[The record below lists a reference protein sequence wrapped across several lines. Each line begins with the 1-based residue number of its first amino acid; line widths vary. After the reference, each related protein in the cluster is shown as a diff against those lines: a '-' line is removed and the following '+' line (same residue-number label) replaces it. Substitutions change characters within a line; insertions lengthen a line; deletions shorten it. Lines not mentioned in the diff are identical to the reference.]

1 MSSSSIN
8 EKQVHSFVEGV
19 FGEELHSKRVLS
31 LALAT
36 LGVIHAAS
44 LSVYAIGQ
52 ALAEARGTQGK
63 HGVKQVDRLLSNTG
77 LSLWELF
84 ALWVPFVLGQRT
96 QALVN
101 MDWTDFEADDHTT
114 LVVSL
119 VTGHGRSTPLVWLTV
134 QKSLLK
140 GMRNEVED
148 AVLVRLREVIPSCVK
163 VTVLADRGF
172 ADQKLYAL
180 LKQLGFDYVVRFR
193 QCIAVT
199 SADGERR
206 KAADWVPEAGRAR
219 KLLKARVTAD
229 MAQVGAVVC
238 VKKKGMK
245 QPWCLATSHQE
256 LSASQI
262 IRLYSRRFT
271 IEEGFRDVKDLR
283 FGMGLSSFRIAEPE
297 RRDRM
302 LLLAAMAC
310 ALLTLLGA
318 AGESLGMERYLKANT
333 DKRRTYSL
341 FRQGCMYYRAL
352 PNMPEHRMR
361 PLLERFAQLV
371 SEIPFFREI
380 FGFI

>member
-1 MSSSSIN
+1 MRSSPIN
-8 EKQVHSFVEGV
+8 EEQIHSFVDGV
-19 FGEELHSKRVLS
+19 FGDGLHAKRVLS
-31 LALAT
+31 LALAL
-36 LGVIHAAS
+36 LGVIHAAH

-52 ALAEARGTQGK
+52 GLAQARGTQAK
-63 HGVKQVDRLLSNTG
+63 HGVKQVDRLLSNDG
-77 LSLWELF
+77 ISVWHLF
-84 ALWVPFVLGQRT
+84 ASWVPFVLGQRT
-96 QALVN
+96 QAVVN

-119 VTGHGRSTPLVWLTV
+119 VSGHGRSTPLMWMTV
-134 QKSLLK
+134 QKSVLK

-148 AVLVRLREVIPSCVK
+148 AVLVRLREVIPPSVK

-180 LKQLGFDYVVRFR
+180 LGQLGFDYVVRFR
-193 QCIAVT
+193 QCISVT
-199 SADGERR
+199 SAEGERR

-219 KLLKARVTAD
+219 KLPQARVTAD
-229 MAQVGAVVC
+229 LAQVGAVVC

-245 QPWCLATSHQE
+245 EPWCLATSHE
-256 LSASQI
+256 DLSAAQI

-271 IEEGFRDVKDLR
+271 IEEGFRDVKDPR

-297 RRDRM
+297 RRDRL

-352 PNMPEHRMR
+352 PKMPPARLL

-371 SEIPFFREI
+371 SEIPFFQEI
-380 FGFI
+380 FGFL

>member
-1 MSSSSIN
+1 
-8 EKQVHSFVEGV
+8 
-19 FGEELHSKRVLS
+19 
-31 LALAT
+31 
-36 LGVIHAAS
+36 
-44 LSVYAIGQ
+44 
-52 ALAEARGTQGK
+52 
-63 HGVKQVDRLLSNTG
+63 
-77 LSLWELF
+77 LF

-134 QKSLLK
+134 HKSLLK

-148 AVLVRLREVIPSCVK
+148 AVLVRLRECIPSSVK

-180 LKQLGFDYVVRFR
+180 LRQLGFDYVVRFR
-193 QCIAVT
+193 QCITVT
-199 SADGERR
+199 SAEGERL

-229 MAQVGAVVC
+229 LAQVGAVVC

-245 QPWCLATSHQE
+245 EPWCLATSHE
-256 LSASQI
+256 DLSAAQV

-271 IEEGFRDVKDLR
+271 IEEGFRDVKDMR

-371 SEIPFFREI
+371 SEVPFFREI

>member
-1 MSSSSIN
+1 MRTSSIN
-8 EKQVHSFVEGV
+8 EEQVHSFVDGV
-19 FGEELHSKRVLS
+19 FGEGLHDKRVLS
-31 LALAT
+31 LAFAT

-52 ALAEARGTQGK
+52 ALAQARGTQGK

-77 LSLWELF
+77 ICAWELF

-96 QALVN
+96 RAVVN

-114 LVVSL
+114 LMISL
-119 VTGHGRSTPLVWLTV
+119 VTGHGRSTPLVWMTV
-134 QKSLLK
+134 QKSVLK

-148 AVLVRLREVIPSCVK
+148 AVLGRLREVLPSGVK

-172 ADQKLYAL
+172 GDQNLYAL
-180 LKQLGFDYVVRFR
+180 LTQLGFDYVVRFR
-193 QCIAVT
+193 QGIAVT
-199 SADGERR
+199 SAEGERR

-219 KLLKARVTAD
+219 KLSQARVTA
-229 MAQVGAVVC
+229 QLSPVGAVVC

-245 QPWCLATSHQE
+245 EPWCLATSHDE
-256 LSASQI
+256 LSAAQI

-302 LLLAAMAC
+302 WLLAAMAC

-352 PNMPEHRMR
+352 PNMPEHRLL

-371 SEIPFFREI
+371 SEIPVFREI
-380 FGFI
+380 FGSI

>member
-1 MSSSSIN
+1 MSTSSIN

-19 FGEELHSKRVLS
+19 FGEGLHAKRVLS
-31 LALAT
+31 LAFAT

-44 LSVYAIGQ
+44 LSVHAIGH
-52 ALAEARGTQGK
+52 ALARARGTQDK

-77 LSLWELF
+77 LCVWELF

-96 QALVN
+96 QAVVN

-114 LVVSL
+114 LVISL
-119 VTGHGRSTPLVWLTV
+119 VTRHGRSTPLVWMTV
-134 QKSLLK
+134 QKSVLK

-148 AVLVRLREVIPSCVK
+148 AVLGRLREVVPSSVK

-180 LKQLGFDYVVRFR
+180 LGQLGFDYVVRFR
-193 QCIAVT
+193 QCITVT
-199 SADGERR
+199 SPQGERR
-206 KAADWVPEAGRAR
+206 KAAAWVPAGGRAC
-219 KLLKARVTAD
+219 KLPRARVTAGLTP
-229 MAQVGAVVC
+229 VGAVVC

-245 QPWCLATSHQE
+245 EPWCLATSRE
-256 LSASQI
+256 DLSAEQI
-262 IRLYSRRFT
+262 VNLYSRRFS

-283 FGMGLSSFRIAEPE
+283 FGMGLSSFRIADPE
-297 RRDRM
+297 RRDRV
-302 LLLAAMAC
+302 LLLGIMAC

-318 AGESLGMERYLKANT
+318 AGESLGMERSLKANT
-333 DKRRTYSL
+333 VKRRTYSL
-341 FRQGCMYYRAL
+341 FRQGCMYYQAL
-352 PNMPEHRMR
+352 PNMPKHRLL

-371 SEIPFFREI
+371 SEIPFFQEI

>member
-1 MSSSSIN
+1 VRSSSIN

-114 LVVSL
+114 LVVAL

-148 AVLVRLREVIPSCVK
+148 AVLVRLRECIPSSVK

-180 LKQLGFDYVVRFR
+180 LSQLGFDYVVRFR
-193 QCIAVT
+193 QCITVT
-199 SADGERR
+199 SAEGERR
-206 KAADWVPEAGRAR
+206 KATDWVPEAGRAR

-229 MAQVGAVVC
+229 LAQVGAVVC

-245 QPWCLATSHQE
+245 EPWCLATSHEE
-256 LSASQI
+256 LSAAQL

-371 SEIPFFREI
+371 SEVPFFREI

>member
-1 MSSSSIN
+1 LG
-8 EKQVHSFVEGV
+8 EG
-19 FGEELHSKRVLS
+19 LHDKRVLS
-31 LALAT
+31 VALAT

-52 ALAEARGTQGK
+52 ALAGVRGTQGK

-77 LSLWELF
+77 LDVWELF

-96 QALVN
+96 QAVVN

-114 LVVSL
+114 LMLSL
-119 VTGHGRSTPLVWLTV
+119 VTGHGRSTPLVWMTV
-134 QKSLLK
+134 HKSVLK

-148 AVLVRLREVIPSCVK
+148 AVLGRLREVIPRSVK

-172 ADQKLYAL
+172 GDQNLYAL
-180 LKQLGFDYVVRFR
+180 LRQLGFDYVVRFR
-193 QCIAVT
+193 QGIAVT
-199 SADGERR
+199 SAEGERR
-206 KAADWVPEAGRAR
+206 KAIDWVPEAGRAR
-219 KLLKARVTAD
+219 KLPKARVTANLT
-229 MAQVGAVVC
+229 QVGAVVC

-245 QPWCLATSHQE
+245 EPWCLATSHE
-256 LSASQI
+256 ALSAAQI
-262 IRLYSRRFT
+262 IRLYGRRFT
-271 IEEGFRDVKDLR
+271 IEEGFRDVKDIR

-302 LLLAAMAC
+302 WLLAAMAC

-352 PNMPEHRMR
+352 PNMPEHRLR
-361 PLLERFAQLV
+361 PLLERFTQLV
-371 SEIPFFREI
+371 SQIPFFQEI